1 MPNAYNNQAFNGQP
15 RPGPLADGQPIITPM
30 GPGRV
35 VSILRVKEEPLNP
48 LALKERAPLA
58 IIAVLD
64 HSQLPVA
71 LYLSDFVFTTNSSG
85 QITAQQSR
93 NSNL

>member
-1 MPNAYNNQAFNGQP
+1 MSNAYNNQAFNGQP
-15 RPGPLADGQPIITPM
+15 RPGPLADGQHIITPM
-30 GPGRV
+30 GRGRI

-48 LALKERAPLA
+48 LALNARAPLA
-58 IIAVLD
+58 ITVVLD
-64 HSQLPVA
+64 HSRLPVV